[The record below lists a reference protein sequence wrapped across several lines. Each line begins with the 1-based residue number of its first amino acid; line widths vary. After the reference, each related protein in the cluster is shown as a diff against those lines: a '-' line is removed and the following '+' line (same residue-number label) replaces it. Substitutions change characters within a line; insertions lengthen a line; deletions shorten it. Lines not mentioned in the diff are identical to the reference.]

1 MKVIDF
7 KKGKVLHFIDPLTN
21 DWNWDL
27 HPLTEVSDEDLVATY
42 VNCDDGLYNH
52 FEDSI
57 EWEYFNDV
65 MEYIKP
71 EYNKRGIK
79 RRNDKESFAVIF
91 YID

>member
-1 MKVIDF
+1 MEIIDF
-7 KKGKVLHFIDPLTN
+7 KKGNVLQFINPVTCDWYNIDLTKISN
-21 DWNWDL
+21 
-27 HPLTEVSDEDLVATY
+27 EDLVATY

-71 EYNKRGIK
+71 EYQKRNIK
-79 RRNDKESFAVIF
+79 KRNDKEAFAVIY

>member
-1 MKVIDF
+1 MEIIDF

-21 DWNWDL
+21 DWNCDL
-27 HPLTEVSDEDLVATY
+27 HPLTEISNEDLVATY

-52 FEDSI
+52 FQDSI

-65 MEYIKP
+65 MEYIRP
-71 EYNKRGIK
+71 EYNKRNIK
-79 RRNDKESFAVIF
+79 KRNDKEAFAVIF

>member
-1 MKVIDF
+1 MEIIDF
-7 KKGKVLHFIDPLTN
+7 KQGKVIQFINPVTCDWDNIDLT
-21 DWNWDL
+21 
-27 HPLTEVSDEDLVATY
+27 TVSNEDLVATY

-71 EYNKRGIK
+71 EYIKRGIK
-79 RRNDKESFAVIF
+79 RRNDKEAFAVIF

>member
-7 KKGKVLHFIDPLTN
+7 KQGKVINFINPVTCDWDNIDLTK
-21 DWNWDL
+21 
-27 HPLTEVSDEDLVATY
+27 VSDEDLVATY
-42 VNCDDGLYNH
+42 VNCDDGMYNH

-71 EYNKRGIK
+71 EYQKRNIK
-79 RRNDKESFAVIF
+79 KRNDKEAFAVIF